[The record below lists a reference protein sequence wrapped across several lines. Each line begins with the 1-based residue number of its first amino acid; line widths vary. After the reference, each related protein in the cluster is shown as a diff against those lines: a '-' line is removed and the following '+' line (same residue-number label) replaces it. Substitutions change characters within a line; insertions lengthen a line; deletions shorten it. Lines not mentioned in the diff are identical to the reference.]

1 MGKVKGE
8 NRKVIP
14 VSSIIAACLSI
25 IAVIFAFVVLIFVNL
40 FQNQDTM
47 KFVNDITHAR
57 LLKMDRIT
65 RTNEPLRFRNL
76 VLVFCESGEL
86 TFELNYTSYT
96 LKENG
101 FLIIT
106 PLDILTFESTSAD
119 YLSTVLVL
127 PSEIFSLKDI
137 NLLNFKYIKESPI
150 IGLQNEY
157 LELYKQILSTLWQI
171 KELVAEE
178 EFDKIASLQISSLS
192 IVQQDYYNKYIAK
205 KDSGYEYIPRKKE
218 LFRNFINQLVESHQV
233 SREVLF
239 YANELGVSSGYLNE
253 VCNEVSGHS
262 AKAIIDSAV
271 TAKLKYELSY
281 TAKSIQEL
289 SDEYNFPSQSYFTRY
304 YKRMTGLTPS
314 EFRKE
319 RAMK

>member
-1 MGKVKGE
+1 
-8 NRKVIP
+8 
-14 VSSIIAACLSI
+14 
-25 IAVIFAFVVLIFVNL
+25 
-40 FQNQDTM
+40 M
-47 KFVNDITHAR
+47 KFINDITHAR
-57 LLKMDRIT
+57 LMKMDGIT
-65 RTNEPLRFRNL
+65 RPNEPLRFRNL

-106 PLDILTFESTSAD
+106 PLDILTVETVSAD
-119 YLSTVLVL
+119 YLTTVLVL
-127 PSEIFSLKDI
+127 PSEAFSPILKDI
-137 NLLNFKYIKESPI
+137 NILNFKYIKHTPVVNMQ
-150 IGLQNEY
+150 GEY
-157 LELYKQILSTLWQI
+157 LALYKQVLSTLWHI
-171 KELVAEE
+171 KELVAED
-178 EFDKIASLQISSLS
+178 EFDKIASLQISSLAV
-192 IVQQDYYNKYIAK
+192 VQHDYYNKYIAK
-205 KDSGYEYIPRKKE
+205 RDNGFEYVPRKKE
-218 LFRNFINQLVESHQV
+218 LFRNFINRLVESHQV

-239 YANELGVSSGYLNE
+239 YANELGVSSGYPNE

-271 TAKLKYELSY
+271 TARLKYELSY
-281 TAKSIQEL
+281 TTKSIQEL

-304 YKRMTGLTPS
+304 YKRMSGLTPS

>member
-1 MGKVKGE
+1 
-8 NRKVIP
+8 
-14 VSSIIAACLSI
+14 
-25 IAVIFAFVVLIFVNL
+25 
-40 FQNQDTM
+40 M
-47 KFVNDITHAR
+47 KFINDITHAR
-57 LLKMDRIT
+57 LMKMDRIT
-65 RTNEPLRFRNL
+65 RPNEPLRFRNL

-106 PLDILTFESTSAD
+106 PLDILTFETATAD
-119 YLSTVLVL
+119 YLSAVLVL
-127 PSEIFSLKDI
+127 PSEAFSPIFKDI
-137 NLLNFKYIKESPI
+137 NILNFKYIKHTPVVN
-150 IGLQNEY
+150 LQGEY
-157 LELYKQILSTLWQI
+157 LTLYKQILSTLWHI

-178 EFDKIASLQISSLS
+178 EFDKIASLQISSLAV
-192 IVQQDYYNKYIAK
+192 VQQDYYNKYIAK
-205 KDSGYEYIPRKKE
+205 RDNGFEYVPRKKE
-218 LFRNFINQLVESHQV
+218 LFRNFINRLVESHQV

-271 TAKLKYELSY
+271 TARLKYELSY
-281 TAKSIQEL
+281 TTKSIQEL

-319 RAMK
+319 RALK

>member
-1 MGKVKGE
+1 
-8 NRKVIP
+8 
-14 VSSIIAACLSI
+14 
-25 IAVIFAFVVLIFVNL
+25 
-40 FQNQDTM
+40 M
-47 KFVNDITHAR
+47 KFINDIIHAQ
-57 LLKMDRIT
+57 LLKMDEIT
-65 RTNEPLRFRNL
+65 RPNEPLRFRNL

-96 LKENG
+96 LRENG

-106 PLDILTFESTSAD
+106 PLDILTFERSSAD
-119 YLSTVLVL
+119 YASTVLVL
-127 PSEIFSLKDI
+127 PSEAFSPILKDI
-137 NLLNFKYIKESPI
+137 NLLNFKYIKHTPVVY
-150 IGLQNEY
+150 LQNEY
-157 LELYKQILSTLWQI
+157 LTLYKQVLSTLWHI

-178 EFDKIASLQISSLS
+178 EFDKIASLQISSLAV
-192 IVQQDYYNKYIAK
+192 VQQDYYSKYVAP
-205 KDSGYEYIPRKKE
+205 KDNGFEYIPRKKE
-218 LFRNFINQLVESHQV
+218 LFRNFIHELLESHQV

-253 VCNEVSGHS
+253 ICNEVSGHS

-271 TAKLKYELSY
+271 TARLKYELSY
-281 TAKSIQEL
+281 TSKSVQEL
-289 SDEYNFPSQSYFTRY
+289 AEEYNFPSQSYFTRY

>member
-1 MGKVKGE
+1 
-8 NRKVIP
+8 
-14 VSSIIAACLSI
+14 
-25 IAVIFAFVVLIFVNL
+25 
-40 FQNQDTM
+40 M
-47 KFVNDITHAR
+47 KFINDITHAR
-57 LLKMDRIT
+57 LMKMDRIT
-65 RTNEPLRFRNL
+65 RPNEPLRFRNL

-96 LKENG
+96 LKENS

-106 PLDILTFESTSAD
+106 PLDILTFETATAD

-127 PSEIFSLKDI
+127 PSEAFSPILKDI
-137 NLLNFKYIKESPI
+137 NILNFKYIKHTPVVN
-150 IGLQNEY
+150 LQGEY
-157 LELYKQILSTLWQI
+157 LTLYKQVLSTLWHI

-178 EFDKIASLQISSLS
+178 EFDKIASLQISSLAV
-192 IVQQDYYNKYIAK
+192 VQHDYYNKYIAK
-205 KDSGYEYIPRKKE
+205 RDNGFEYFPRKKE
-218 LFRNFINQLVESHQV
+218 LFRNFINRLVESHQV

-271 TAKLKYELSY
+271 TARLKYELSY
-281 TAKSIQEL
+281 TTKSIQEL

>member
-1 MGKVKGE
+1 
-8 NRKVIP
+8 
-14 VSSIIAACLSI
+14 
-25 IAVIFAFVVLIFVNL
+25 
-40 FQNQDTM
+40 M

-65 RTNEPLRFRNL
+65 RPNEPLRFKNF
-76 VLVFCESGEL
+76 VLVFCNSGEL
-86 TFELNYTSYT
+86 VFELNYTPHT
-96 LKENG
+96 LSENC

-106 PLDILTFESTSAD
+106 PFDILTFERASED
-119 YLSTVLVL
+119 YSSTVLVL
-127 PSEIFSLKDI
+127 PTETFSPILKDVNI
-137 NLLNFKYIKESPI
+137 LNFKYMKQSPVI
-150 IGLQNEY
+150 FLQNEY
-157 LELYKQILSTLWQI
+157 LALYKQILATLWQM
-171 KELVAEE
+171 KELVDEE
-178 EFDKIASLQISSLS
+178 DFDKIATLQISSLS
-192 IVQQDYYNKYIAK
+192 IVQRDYYRKYV
-205 KDSGYEYIPRKKE
+205 DGRDNQYDYIPRKKE
-218 LFRNFINQLVESHQV
+218 LFRNFINRLIESRLV

-271 TAKLKYELSY
+271 TATLKYELSY
-281 TAKSIQEL
+281 TTKSVQEL
-289 SDEYNFPSQSYFTRY
+289 ADDFNFPSQSYFTRY

>member
-1 MGKVKGE
+1 
-8 NRKVIP
+8 
-14 VSSIIAACLSI
+14 
-25 IAVIFAFVVLIFVNL
+25 
-40 FQNQDTM
+40 M
-47 KFVNDITHAR
+47 KFINDITHAR
-57 LLKMDRIT
+57 LMKMDRIT
-65 RTNEPLRFRNL
+65 RPNEPLRFRNL

-106 PLDILTFESTSAD
+106 PLDILTFETATAD

-127 PSEIFSLKDI
+127 PSEAFSPILKDI
-137 NLLNFKYIKESPI
+137 NILNFKYIKHTPVVN
-150 IGLQNEY
+150 LQGEY
-157 LELYKQILSTLWQI
+157 LTLYKQVLSTLCHI

-178 EFDKIASLQISSLS
+178 EFDKIASLQISSLAV
-192 IVQQDYYNKYIAK
+192 VQQDYYNKYITK
-205 KDSGYEYIPRKKE
+205 RDNGFEYVPRKKE
-218 LFRNFINQLVESHQV
+218 LFRNFINHLVESHQV

-271 TAKLKYELSY
+271 TARLKYELSY
-281 TAKSIQEL
+281 TTKSIQEL

-319 RAMK
+319 RALK

>member
-1 MGKVKGE
+1 
-8 NRKVIP
+8 
-14 VSSIIAACLSI
+14 
-25 IAVIFAFVVLIFVNL
+25 
-40 FQNQDTM
+40 M
-47 KFVNDITHAR
+47 KYINDITHAR
-57 LLKMDRIT
+57 LLKMDSIT
-65 RTNEPLRFRNL
+65 RPNEPLRFRNL

-96 LKENG
+96 LKANG
-101 FLIIT
+101 FLVIT
-106 PLDILTFESTSAD
+106 PLDILTFERTSAD

-127 PSEIFSLKDI
+127 PSEVFSPVLKDI
-137 NLLNFKYIKESPI
+137 NLLNFKYIKHTPVVN
-150 IGLQNEY
+150 LQKEY
-157 LELYKQILSTLWQI
+157 LALYKQVLSTLWHI

-178 EFDKIASLQISSLS
+178 EFDKIACLQISSLAV
-192 IVQQDYYNKYIAK
+192 VQQDYYNKYIAK
-205 KDSGYEYIPRKKE
+205 NGNGFECVPRKKE
-218 LFRNFINQLVESHQV
+218 LFHKFINELIESHQV

-262 AKAIIDSAV
+262 VKAIIDSAV
-271 TAKLKYELSY
+271 TARLKYELSY
-281 TAKSIQEL
+281 TSKSVQEL
-289 SDEYNFPSQSYFTRY
+289 AEEYNFPSQSYFTRY

>member
-1 MGKVKGE
+1 
-8 NRKVIP
+8 
-14 VSSIIAACLSI
+14 
-25 IAVIFAFVVLIFVNL
+25 
-40 FQNQDTM
+40 M
-47 KFVNDITHAR
+47 KFINDITHAR
-57 LLKMDRIT
+57 LMKMDRIT
-65 RTNEPLRFRNL
+65 RPNEPLRFRNL

-96 LKENG
+96 LKENS

-106 PLDILTFESTSAD
+106 PLDILTFETATAD

-127 PSEIFSLKDI
+127 PSEAFSPILKDI
-137 NLLNFKYIKESPI
+137 NILNFKYIKHTPVVN
-150 IGLQNEY
+150 LQGEY
-157 LELYKQILSTLWQI
+157 LTLYKQVLSTLWHI

-178 EFDKIASLQISSLS
+178 EFDKIASLQISSLAV
-192 IVQQDYYNKYIAK
+192 VQHDYYNKYIAK
-205 KDSGYEYIPRKKE
+205 RDNGFEYVPRKKE
-218 LFRNFINQLVESHQV
+218 LFRNFINRLVESHQV

-271 TAKLKYELSY
+271 TARLKYELSY
-281 TAKSIQEL
+281 TTKSIQEL

>member
-1 MGKVKGE
+1 
-8 NRKVIP
+8 
-14 VSSIIAACLSI
+14 
-25 IAVIFAFVVLIFVNL
+25 
-40 FQNQDTM
+40 M
-47 KFVNDITHAR
+47 KFVNDITHVR

-65 RTNEPLRFRNL
+65 RPNEPLRFRNL
-76 VLVFCESGEL
+76 VLVFCEGGEL
-86 TFELNYTSYT
+86 SFELNYTSYT

-106 PLDILTFESTSAD
+106 PLDILTFENSSAD
-119 YLSTVLVL
+119 YCSTVLAL
-127 PSEIFSLKDI
+127 PSESFSPIQKDI
-137 NLLNFKYIKESPI
+137 NLLNFKYIKQTPI
-150 IGLQNEY
+150 VYLQNEY
-157 LELYKQILSTLWQI
+157 LTLYKQILSTLWHI

-178 EFDKIASLQISSLS
+178 EFDKIASLQISSLAV
-192 IVQQDYYNKYIAK
+192 VQQDYYNKYIAQ
-205 KDSGYEYIPRKKE
+205 KDNGYEYIPRKKE
-218 LFRNFINQLVESHQV
+218 LFRNFINQLVESHLV

-271 TAKLKYELSY
+271 TARLKYELSY

-289 SDEYNFPSQSYFTRY
+289 SDDFNFPSQSYFTRY

>member
-1 MGKVKGE
+1 
-8 NRKVIP
+8 
-14 VSSIIAACLSI
+14 
-25 IAVIFAFVVLIFVNL
+25 
-40 FQNQDTM
+40 M
-47 KFVNDITHAR
+47 KFINDITHAR
-57 LLKMDRIT
+57 LMKMDRIT
-65 RTNEPLRFRNL
+65 RPNEPLRFRNL

-106 PLDILTFESTSAD
+106 PLDILTFETATAD

-127 PSEIFSLKDI
+127 PSEAFSPILKDI
-137 NLLNFKYIKESPI
+137 NILNFKYIKHTPVVN
-150 IGLQNEY
+150 LQGEY
-157 LELYKQILSTLWQI
+157 LTLYKQVLSTLWHI

-178 EFDKIASLQISSLS
+178 EFDKIASLQISSLAV
-192 IVQQDYYNKYIAK
+192 VQHDYYNKYIAK
-205 KDSGYEYIPRKKE
+205 RDNGFEYVPRKKE
-218 LFRNFINQLVESHQV
+218 LFRNFINRLVESHQV

-271 TAKLKYELSY
+271 TARLKYELSY
-281 TAKSIQEL
+281 TTKSIQEL

-319 RAMK
+319 RALK

>member
-1 MGKVKGE
+1 
-8 NRKVIP
+8 
-14 VSSIIAACLSI
+14 
-25 IAVIFAFVVLIFVNL
+25 
-40 FQNQDTM
+40 M
-47 KFVNDITHAR
+47 KFINDITHAR
-57 LLKMDRIT
+57 LMKMDRIT
-65 RTNEPLRFRNL
+65 RPNEPLRFRNL

-86 TFELNYTSYT
+86 KFELNYTSYA

-106 PLDILTFESTSAD
+106 PLDILTFETASAD

-127 PSEIFSLKDI
+127 PSEAFSPILKDI
-137 NLLNFKYIKESPI
+137 NLLNFKYIKHTPVVY
-150 IGLQNEY
+150 LQNEY
-157 LELYKQILSTLWQI
+157 LTLYKQTLSTLWHI

-178 EFDKIASLQISSLS
+178 EFDKIASLQVSSLAV
-192 IVQQDYYNKYIAK
+192 VQQDYYNKYVAK
-205 KDSGYEYIPRKKE
+205 RDNGFEYIPRKKE
-218 LFRNFINQLVESHQV
+218 LFRNFINRLVESHQV

-271 TAKLKYELSY
+271 TARLKYELSY
-281 TAKSIQEL
+281 TTKSIQEL

-319 RAMK
+319 RALK

>member
-1 MGKVKGE
+1 
-8 NRKVIP
+8 
-14 VSSIIAACLSI
+14 
-25 IAVIFAFVVLIFVNL
+25 
-40 FQNQDTM
+40 M
-47 KFVNDITHAR
+47 KHINDITHVR
-57 LLKMDRIT
+57 LHKMDRIT
-65 RTNEPLRFRNL
+65 IPNEPLRFRNM

-106 PLDILTFESTSAD
+106 PLDILTFDKSSAN
-119 YLSTVLVL
+119 YGSTVLVL
-127 PSEIFSLKDI
+127 PSETFSPLLKDA
-137 NLLNFKYIKESPI
+137 NLLNFKYIKQSPVI
-150 IGLQNEY
+150 YLQNEY
-157 LELYKQILSTLWQI
+157 LALYKQILSTLWQV
-171 KELVAEE
+171 KELVAED
-178 EFDKIASLQISSLS
+178 EFDKIAGLQISSLAV
-192 IVQQDYYNKYIAK
+192 VQQDYYNKYIAK
-205 KDSGYEYIPRKKE
+205 RESAYEYIPRKKE
-218 LFRNFINQLVESHQV
+218 LFRTFISKLVESHSV

-271 TAKLKYELSY
+271 TARLKYELSY
-281 TAKSIQEL
+281 TSKSIQEL
-289 SDEYNFPSQSYFTRY
+289 SDDFNFPSQSYFTRY

>member
-1 MGKVKGE
+1 
-8 NRKVIP
+8 
-14 VSSIIAACLSI
+14 
-25 IAVIFAFVVLIFVNL
+25 
-40 FQNQDTM
+40 M

-65 RTNEPLRFRNL
+65 RPNEPLRFKNF
-76 VLVFCESGEL
+76 VLVFCNSGEL
-86 TFELNYTSYT
+86 VFELNYAPHT
-96 LKENG
+96 LSENG

-106 PLDILTFESTSAD
+106 PFDILTFERASED
-119 YLSTVLVL
+119 YSSTVLIL
-127 PSEIFSLKDI
+127 PSEALSPILKDANI
-137 NLLNFKYIKESPI
+137 LNFKYVKHQPVIS
-150 IGLQNEY
+150 LQNEY
-157 LELYKQILSTLWQI
+157 LALYKQILATLWQM
-171 KELVAEE
+171 KELVGEE
-178 EFDKIASLQISSLS
+178 EFDKIATLQISSLS
-192 IVQQDYYNKYIAK
+192 VVQQDYYKKYVADK
-205 KDSGYEYIPRKKE
+205 GNSYEYIPRKKE
-218 LFRNFINQLVESHQV
+218 LFGNFINRLLEARLV

-271 TAKLKYELSY
+271 TARLKYELSY
-281 TAKSIQEL
+281 TTKSVQEL
-289 SDEYNFPSQSYFTRY
+289 ADDFNFPSQSYFTRY

>member
-1 MGKVKGE
+1 
-8 NRKVIP
+8 
-14 VSSIIAACLSI
+14 
-25 IAVIFAFVVLIFVNL
+25 
-40 FQNQDTM
+40 M

-65 RTNEPLRFRNL
+65 HPNEPLRFRNF
-76 VLVFCESGEL
+76 VLVFCDSGEL

-106 PLDILTFESTSAD
+106 PLDILTFERTSDD
-119 YLSTVLVL
+119 YCSTVLVL
-127 PSEIFSLKDI
+127 PSETFSPILKDVNI
-137 NLLNFKYIKESPI
+137 LNFKYMKQSPVI
-150 IGLQNEY
+150 SLQNEY
-157 LELYKQILSTLWQI
+157 LALYKQILATLWQM
-171 KELVAEE
+171 KELVGEE
-178 EFDKIASLQISSLS
+178 EFDKIATLQISSLS
-192 IVQQDYYNKYIAK
+192 VVQQDYYKKYVADK
-205 KDSGYEYIPRKKE
+205 GNSYEYIPRKKE
-218 LFRNFINQLVESHQV
+218 LFRNFINRLVEARLV

-271 TAKLKYELSY
+271 TARLKYELSY
-281 TAKSIQEL
+281 TTKSVQEL
-289 SDEYNFPSQSYFTRY
+289 ADDFNFPSQSYFTRY